1 MKKISIVLAMLVFSA
16 KATAQSYPAYDTLRK
31 NEFSLNTSPTLL
43 LLMGGMSDNYTN
55 NFSLGYKHYFKN
67 RVVFRSSFLIFP
79 NANYSYYN
87 GIPEFY
93 SSVGN
98 KNIFRSTYTGGG
110 VKTQISFGAEKIFRV
125 NRLQHGLGAEVFAN
139 HKFVNRTDAYFYI
152 YDSLTAPLYYQ
163 MPNPISNSV
172 DSLGSNYNGRSI
184 GVGLQ
189 AFYSLRYKISKHW
202 YLSAT
207 VGPGANFSFVSGTLN
222 DKRKKETYN
231 LNSYDFQIPNVPF
244 VSDVSIAFRF

>member
-1 MKKISIVLAMLVFSA
+1 MKKLSIVSA
-16 KATAQSYPAYDTLRK
+16 IFIFAARMTAQNYPAYDTLHK
-31 NEFSLNTSPTLL
+31 NEFSLNASPALL

-55 NFSLGYKHYFKN
+55 NFSIGYKHYFKN
-67 RVVFRSSFLIFP
+67 RTVFRTSVLIFP

-93 SSVGN
+93 RSVGN
-98 KNIFRSTYTGGG
+98 KNIFHSTYTGGG

-125 NRLQHGLGAEVFAN
+125 NRLQHGLGAEAFVN
-139 HKFVNRTDAYFYI
+139 HKFVNRTEAYFYV
-152 YDSLTAPLYYQ
+152 YDSLNVPLYYQ
-163 MPNPISNSV
+163 MQDPISNSV
-172 DSLGSNYNGRSI
+172 DSLGSHYNGRSI

-189 AFYSLRYKISKHW
+189 VFYSLRYKISKHW

-207 VGPGANFSFVSGTLN
+207 VGPSANFSIVSGTFN